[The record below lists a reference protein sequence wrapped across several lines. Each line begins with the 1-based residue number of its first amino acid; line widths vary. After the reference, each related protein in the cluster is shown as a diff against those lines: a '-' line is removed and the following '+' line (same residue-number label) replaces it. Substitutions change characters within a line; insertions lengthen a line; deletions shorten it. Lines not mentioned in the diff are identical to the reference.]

1 MNEPEIYLKNVTKK
15 YLRQP
20 ALENISFQLKGSGV
34 YGVLGENGSGKTT
47 LLKLIAGL
55 LRPSSG
61 TVKVM
66 HRPVS
71 RLSSKDIAYLSDAD
85 SLYSFQSAQQLIHFW
100 EKVAPDFSKDKAF
113 SMIRELNLD
122 VNMKIKNLSKGNRAR
137 LKLVIALS
145 RQVPVLVMDEPLSGL
160 DPLVREDIL
169 KLIVMNADVEQ
180 QLLIL
185 STHEVSEVE
194 AFLDH
199 VIFMKD
205 GKCILEENA
214 EVLREQ
220 KGQSLVAT
228 MREVLA

>member
-1 MNEPEIYLKNVTKK
+1 MNKPEIYLTNVTKK

-20 ALENISFQLKGSGV
+20 AVENISFQLKGSGV

-61 TVKVM
+61 TIKVM

-85 SLYSFQSAQQLIHFW
+85 SLYSFQSADQLIHFW

-113 SMIRELNLD
+113 RMVRELNLD

-169 KLIVMNADVEQ
+169 KLIVMNADVER
-180 QLLIL
+180 QLLVL

-214 EVLREQ
+214 EALREQ

>member
-1 MNEPEIYLKNVTKK
+1 MNKPEIYLKNVTKK

-20 ALENISFQLKGSGV
+20 AVENISFQLKGNGV

-85 SLYSFQSAQQLIHFW
+85 SLYSFQSAHQLIHFW

-113 SMIRELNLD
+113 SMVRELNLD

-180 QLLIL
+180 QLLVL